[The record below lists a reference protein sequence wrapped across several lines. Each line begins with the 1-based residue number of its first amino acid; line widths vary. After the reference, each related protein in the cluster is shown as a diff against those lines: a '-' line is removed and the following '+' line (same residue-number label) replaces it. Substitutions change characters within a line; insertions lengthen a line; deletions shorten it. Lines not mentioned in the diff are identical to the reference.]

1 MGLLTSE
8 FLCVCHWPIASLVS
22 GCSWGILGQAEG
34 MIMLNLSHAHSELDS
49 LQALVEA
56 RRFGSGR
63 SQ

>member
-1 MGLLTSE
+1 MNFCACATGQLHL
-8 FLCVCHWPIASLVS
+8 WYLVVVAL
-22 GCSWGILGQAEG
+22 GILGQAEG